1 MALPKLDTP
10 TFKLQVPST
19 GKTVSY
25 RPFLVK
31 EEKILLMARES
42 KNTNEVIETL
52 KKLVSACVDDTDP
65 NKLTTYDLEYIFMML
80 RSKSIGEELE
90 IGIKCEECG
99 EMVPVSINIEEDIQ
113 ITKTEMDSKIQLTP
127 TVGVILRH
135 PTVEIVS
142 GLNTEDPM
150 EVLMGC
156 MESIYD
162 DTTVHNLQEY
172 SKKEIKDFVDALSIK
187 EVQKIQDYFEAMPKL
202 TCDVKFTC
210 PSCGHENTVR
220 VEGLSNFF

>member
-10 TFKLQVPST
+10 TFKLKVPST

-42 KNTNEVIETL
+42 KKTN
-52 KKLVSACVDDTDP
+52 
-65 NKLTTYDLEYIFMML
+65 
-80 RSKSIGEELE
+80 
-90 IGIKCEECG
+90 
-99 EMVPVSINIEEDIQ
+99 DIQ
-113 ITKTEMDSKIQLTP
+113 ITKTEMDSKIQLTS

-156 MESIYD
+156 MESIFD

-210 PSCGHENTVR
+210 PACGHENTVR